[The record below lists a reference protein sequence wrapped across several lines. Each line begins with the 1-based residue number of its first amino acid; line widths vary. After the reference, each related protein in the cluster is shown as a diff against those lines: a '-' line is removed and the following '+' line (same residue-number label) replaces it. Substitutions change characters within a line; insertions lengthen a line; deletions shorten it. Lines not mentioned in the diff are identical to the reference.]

1 MIALEQ
7 LENFMRLLHAA
18 QNVER
23 VARIPNETKWRST
36 AEHTFELA
44 MFCWYVSSAN
54 NLELD
59 QEKILK
65 YALAHDIVEAY
76 AGDTPVYDTE
86 GRKSKEVREEAS
98 LQKIR
103 ETFVEFPELVETIE
117 TYDARQDPESA
128 FVYAADKLIDPLNY
142 SMDTR
147 SSIWKEKNISY
158 ERIREYKDSKIA
170 VSKDIEPYW
179 HALCKKIEANKDFF
193 FNE

>member
-1 MIALEQ
+1 MVSLEQ

-44 MFCWYVSSAN
+44 MFCWYLSSAN
-54 NLELD
+54 KLELD
-59 QEKILK
+59 QGKILK

-86 GRKSKEVREEAS
+86 GRKSKDDREKRA
-98 LQKIR
+98 LQKIQDDLG
-103 ETFVEFPELVETIE
+103 EFPELIETIE
-117 TYDARQDPESA
+117 TYESQLDPESK

-147 SSIWKEKNISY
+147 SSIWKEKGMTYSQVRN
-158 ERIREYKDSKIA
+158 YKDSKVA
-170 VSKDIEPYW
+170 QSKDVEHYW
-179 HALCKKIEANKDFF
+179 HALCAKIESKKDFF